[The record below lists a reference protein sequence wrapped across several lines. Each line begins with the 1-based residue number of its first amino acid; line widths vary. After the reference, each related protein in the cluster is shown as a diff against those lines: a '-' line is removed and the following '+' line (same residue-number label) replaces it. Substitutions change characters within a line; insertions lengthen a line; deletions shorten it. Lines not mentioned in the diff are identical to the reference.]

1 MFWNKKESSTA
12 SIAAIN
18 ELSNIYHKKETSSKK
33 QDEIIKYITLIGV
46 GEKLQIS
53 SEDVK
58 KIIGFNK

>member
-1 MFWNKKESSTA
+1 MFWKRSEVSSA

-18 ELSNIYHKKETSSKK
+18 ELSEIYHKKETSAKK

-53 SEDVK
+53 SDDIK